1 MRINEVIVE
10 QVHDNP
16 ASDMGFDRSMYQRVL
31 KAINKKIK
39 LGDRGA
45 LSSKRA
51 IIKKWRSG
59 DRLVTSY
66 EPVLLKLNISDV
78 LK

>member
-51 IIKKWRSG
+51 SIKKWRSG